1 MLDVMDRF
9 RQRYGV
15 VRDIADLHK
24 LQQVSLAYAHLPY
37 ENVTKILKEARSAGS
52 GMKLRPPG
60 EVLEDHLRWG
70 TGGTCFSLCNT
81 LRELLRQS
89 RFDCWIAMGDMHYG
103 ENIHCAV
110 VVRLGEDRYLLDPG
124 YLLHD
129 PVALPGGRGG
139 PPSPNQPRVG
149 LEIRHQTRMNTIL
162 LRSEEEGIVSLYTLE
177 SGQLKWRYRLRI
189 GEVPEEEFIRHWIRS
204 FSLNTMENVMLSR
217 LDVSGRL
224 YFRKDRLERV
234 GPGNRERKKVTS
246 WDSAE
251 LAAIFGV
258 PADLI
263 LQAQKAL
270 VARH

>member
-1 MLDVMDRF
+1 MMDVIQRF
-9 RQRYGV
+9 RERYEV
-15 VRDIADLHK
+15 VRDTVDLHQ
-24 LQQVSLAYAHLPY
+24 LQQVSLAYANLPY
-37 ENVTKILKEARSAGS
+37 ENVTKILKEVRSAGS
-52 GMKLRPPG
+52 EMKLRAPG

-81 LRELLRQS
+81 LREMLKQS
-89 RFDCWIAMGDMHYG
+89 QFDCWIAMGDMHYG

-110 VVRLGEDRYLLDPG
+110 VVRLGEDQYLLDPG

-129 PVALPGGRGG
+129 PVPLPGGYGG
-139 PPSPNQPRVG
+139 PPSPNQPRAG
-149 LEIRHQTRMNTIL
+149 LEIRHQTRMNTIV
-162 LRSEEEGIVSLYTLE
+162 LRSEEEGIISLYTLE

-189 GEVPEEEFIRHWIRS
+189 REVPEEEFVRHWIHS

-234 GPGNRERKKVTS
+234 RPDHRERKKVTPG
-246 WDSAE
+246 DSAV

-270 VARH
+270 DARR